1 MFLVFPLISF
11 IFCIIYNNS
20 NLDTKDIIG
29 FGKEVIKLQSDSIKN
44 LVDLIDENFENAIKL
59 ILDSKGRV
67 VVTGIGKSAII
78 ANKIVA
84 TLNSTGTPAIF
95 MHAADAI
102 HGDLGIIKKDDV
114 IICISKSGNTP
125 EIKDLVPFLNMNN
138 NPLISITGDV
148 NSFLAK
154 NSAVVLSSYVDIEV
168 CPNNLA
174 PTNST
179 TAQLVIGDAL
189 AVTLV
194 KIKGF
199 TSNDFARFHPGGS
212 LGKKL
217 FLKVKDIVDTDLK
230 PMVTEND
237 NIKDVIIEISNK
249 MLGITP
255 VLSKNSIVGVIT
267 DGDLRRTLLNNQE
280 ISNLVASDIMSI
292 NPQII
297 DFQIKA
303 VDALKIMKNNK
314 ISQLIVTK
322 DNKYYGVLHIQN
334 IIREGIS

>member
-1 MFLVFPLISF
+1 M
-11 IFCIIYNNS
+11 
-20 NLDTKDIIG
+20 
-29 FGKEVIKLQSDSIKN
+29 IKRQSKSIRN
-44 LVDLIDENFENAIKL
+44 LVDWIDENFETAIKL
-59 ILDSKGRV
+59 ILDSSGRV

-84 TLNSTGTPAIF
+84 TLNSTGTPSIF

-125 EIKDLVPFLNMNN
+125 EIKDLVPFLNMND
-138 NPLISITGDV
+138 NPLIAITGDID
-148 NSFLAK
+148 SYLAK
-154 NSAVVLSSYVDIEV
+154 NSSVVLNSHVDVEV

-179 TAQLVIGDAL
+179 TAQLVIGDAI

-199 TSNDFARFHPGGS
+199 TSNDFAKFHPGGS

-217 FLKVKDIVDTDLK
+217 FLKVKDLVNTDFK
-230 PMVTEND
+230 PMVGKDD
-237 NIKDVIIEISNK
+237 NIKDVIIEISQK

-255 VLSKNSIVGVIT
+255 VLSKDSIVGVIT

-280 ISNLVASDIMSI
+280 ISSLKAKDIMSI
-292 NPQII
+292 NPQVI
-297 DFQIKA
+297 DLEVKA
-303 VDALKIMKNNK
+303 ADALEIMKENK

-322 DNKYYGVLHIQN
+322 NNEYFGVLHIQN
-334 IIREGIS
+334 LIKEGIS

>member
-1 MFLVFPLISF
+1 LF
-11 IFCIIYNNS
+11 FCIIYNNS
-20 NLDTKDIIG
+20 NLDTKDIVE
-29 FGKEVIKLQSDSIKN
+29 FGKEVIKLQSESIKN
-44 LVDLIDENFENAIKL
+44 LVDLIDENFEAAIKL

-148 NSFLAK
+148 NSFLAR

-199 TSNDFARFHPGGS
+199 TSNDFAKFHPGGS

-230 PMVTEND
+230 PMVAEND

-280 ISNLVASDIMSI
+280 ISGLVASDIMSI

-297 DFQIKA
+297 DFEIKA
-303 VDALKIMKNNK
+303 LDALKIMKNNK

-334 IIREGIS
+334 IIKEGIS

>member
-1 MFLVFPLISF
+1 MEKTN
-11 IFCIIYNNS
+11 IIE
-20 NLDTKDIIG
+20 
-29 FGKEVIKLQSDSIKN
+29 FGKEAIKLQSESIRN
-44 LVDLIDENFENAIKL
+44 LVELVDDNFETAINL

-84 TLNSTGTPAIF
+84 TLNSTGTPSIF

-102 HGDLGIIKKDDV
+102 HGDLGIIKKDDI

-125 EIKDLVPFLNMNN
+125 EIMDLVPFLKMTK
-138 NPLISITGDV
+138 NPLIAITGDT
-148 NSFLAK
+148 NSSLAK
-154 NSAVVLSSYVDIEV
+154 NSSVVLSSHVDIEI

-179 TAQLVIGDAL
+179 TAQLVIGDAI
-189 AVTLV
+189 AATLV

-199 TSNDFARFHPGGS
+199 TSNDFAKFHPGGS

-217 FLKVKDIVDTDLK
+217 YLKVNDLIDSAVK
-230 PMVTEND
+230 PMVSTD
-237 NIKDVIIEISNK
+237 DDIKDVIIEISNK

-255 VLSKNSIVGVIT
+255 VFSKDTIVGVIT

-280 ISNLVASDIMSI
+280 ISKLKAKDIMST

-297 DFQIKA
+297 DSEILA
-303 VDALKIMKNNK
+303 SEALEKMKKNK
-314 ISQLIVTK
+314 ISQLIVT
-322 DNKYYGVLHIQN
+322 NNNSYFGVIHIQSL
-334 IIREGIS
+334 IKEGIS

>member
-1 MFLVFPLISF
+1 MEKTN
-11 IFCIIYNNS
+11 IIE
-20 NLDTKDIIG
+20 
-29 FGKEVIKLQSDSIKN
+29 FGREAIKLQSESIRN
-44 LVDLIDENFENAIKL
+44 LVELVDENFETAINL

-84 TLNSTGTPAIF
+84 TLNSTGTPSIF

-125 EIKDLVPFLNMNN
+125 EIMDLVPFLKMTK
-138 NPLISITGDV
+138 NPLIAITGDT
-148 NSFLAK
+148 NSSLAK
-154 NSAVVLSSYVDIEV
+154 NSSVVLNSHVDIEI

-179 TAQLVIGDAL
+179 TAQLVIGDAI
-189 AVTLV
+189 AATLV

-199 TSNDFARFHPGGS
+199 TSNDFAKFHPGGS

-217 FLKVKDIVDTDLK
+217 YLKVNDLIDSAVK
-230 PMVTEND
+230 PMVSTD
-237 NIKDVIIEISNK
+237 DDIKDVIIEISNK

-255 VLSKNSIVGVIT
+255 VFSKDTIVGVIT

-280 ISNLVASDIMSI
+280 ISKLKAKDIMSTS
-292 NPQII
+292 PQII
-297 DFQIKA
+297 DSETLA
-303 VDALKIMKNNK
+303 SEALEIMKKNK
-314 ISQLIVTK
+314 ISQLIVT
-322 DNKYYGVLHIQN
+322 NNNSYFGVIHIQSL
-334 IIREGIS
+334 IKEGIS

>member
-1 MFLVFPLISF
+1 M
-11 IFCIIYNNS
+11 
-20 NLDTKDIIG
+20 DTEDIIG

-199 TSNDFARFHPGGS
+199 TSNDFAKFHPGGS

-297 DFQIKA
+297 DFEIKA
-303 VDALKIMKNNK
+303 VNALKIMKNNK

-334 IIREGIS
+334 IIKEGIS

>member
-1 MFLVFPLISF
+1 LF
-11 IFCIIYNNS
+11 FCIIYNNS

-199 TSNDFARFHPGGS
+199 TSNDFAKFHPGGS

-255 VLSKNSIVGVIT
+255 VLSKNLIVGVIT

-280 ISNLVASDIMSI
+280 ISNLVAGDIMSI
-292 NPQII
+292 KPQII
-297 DFQIKA
+297 DFEIKA

-322 DNKYYGVLHIQN
+322 ENKYYGVLHIQN
-334 IIREGIS
+334 IIKEGIS

>member
-1 MFLVFPLISF
+1 MF
-11 IFCIIYNNS
+11 FCIIYNNS
-20 NLDTKDIIG
+20 NLDTEDIIG

-44 LVDLIDENFENAIKL
+44 LVDSIDENFENAIKL

-199 TSNDFARFHPGGS
+199 TSNDFAKFHPGGS

-280 ISNLVASDIMSI
+280 ISNLVAGDIMSI

-297 DFQIKA
+297 DFEIKA

-322 DNKYYGVLHIQN
+322 ENKYYGVLHIQN
-334 IIREGIS
+334 IIKEGIS

>member
-1 MFLVFPLISF
+1 MEKTN
-11 IFCIIYNNS
+11 IIE
-20 NLDTKDIIG
+20 
-29 FGKEVIKLQSDSIKN
+29 FGKEVIKLQSESIRN
-44 LVDLIDENFENAIKL
+44 LVELVDENFETAINL

-84 TLNSTGTPAIF
+84 TLNSTGTPSIF

-125 EIKDLVPFLNMNN
+125 EIMDLVPFLKMTK
-138 NPLISITGDV
+138 NPLIAITGDT
-148 NSFLAK
+148 NSSLAK
-154 NSAVVLSSYVDIEV
+154 NSSVVLNSHVDVEI

-179 TAQLVIGDAL
+179 TAQLVIGDAI
-189 AVTLV
+189 AATLV

-199 TSNDFARFHPGGS
+199 TSNDFAKFHPGGS

-217 FLKVKDIVDTDLK
+217 YLKVNDLIDSAVK
-230 PMVTEND
+230 PMVSTD
-237 NIKDVIIEISNK
+237 DDIKDVIIEISNK

-255 VLSKNSIVGVIT
+255 VFSKDTIVGVIT
-267 DGDLRRTLLNNQE
+267 DGDLRRTLLNSQE
-280 ISNLVASDIMSI
+280 ISKLKAKDIMST

-297 DFQIKA
+297 DSETLA
-303 VDALKIMKNNK
+303 SEALEKMKKNK
-314 ISQLIVTK
+314 ISQLIVT
-322 DNKYYGVLHIQN
+322 NNNLYFGVIHIQSL
-334 IIREGIS
+334 IKEGIS

>member
-1 MFLVFPLISF
+1 MF
-11 IFCIIYNNS
+11 FCIIYNNS
-20 NLDTKDIIG
+20 NLDTEDIIG

-199 TSNDFARFHPGGS
+199 TSNDFAKFHPGGS

-280 ISNLVASDIMSI
+280 ISNLVAGDIMSI

-297 DFQIKA
+297 DFEIKA

-322 DNKYYGVLHIQN
+322 ENKYYGVLHIQN
-334 IIREGIS
+334 IIKEGIS

>member
-1 MFLVFPLISF
+1 MF
-11 IFCIIYNNS
+11 FCIIYNNS
-20 NLDTKDIIG
+20 NLDTEDIIG

-199 TSNDFARFHPGGS
+199 TSNDFAKFHPGGS

-280 ISNLVASDIMSI
+280 ISNLVAGDIMSI
-292 NPQII
+292 KPQII
-297 DFQIKA
+297 DFEIKA

-322 DNKYYGVLHIQN
+322 ENKYYGVLHIQN
-334 IIREGIS
+334 IIKEGIS

>member
-1 MFLVFPLISF
+1 MEKTN
-11 IFCIIYNNS
+11 IIE
-20 NLDTKDIIG
+20 
-29 FGKEVIKLQSDSIKN
+29 FGKEVIKLQSESIRN
-44 LVDLIDENFENAIKL
+44 LVELVDENFETAINL

-84 TLNSTGTPAIF
+84 TLNSTGTPSIF

-125 EIKDLVPFLNMNN
+125 EIMDLVPFLKMTK
-138 NPLISITGDV
+138 NPLIAITGDT
-148 NSFLAK
+148 NSSLAK
-154 NSAVVLSSYVDIEV
+154 NSSVVLNSHVDIEI

-179 TAQLVIGDAL
+179 TAQLVIGDAI
-189 AVTLV
+189 AATLV

-199 TSNDFARFHPGGS
+199 TSNDFAKFHPGGS

-217 FLKVKDIVDTDLK
+217 YLKVNDLIDSAVK
-230 PMVTEND
+230 PMVSSD
-237 NIKDVIIEISNK
+237 DDIKDVIIEISNK

-255 VLSKNSIVGVIT
+255 VFSKDTIVGVIT

-280 ISNLVASDIMSI
+280 ISKLKAKDIMST

-297 DFQIKA
+297 DSETLA
-303 VDALKIMKNNK
+303 SEALEKMKKNK
-314 ISQLIVTK
+314 ISQLIVT
-322 DNKYYGVLHIQN
+322 NNNSYFGVIHIQSL
-334 IIREGIS
+334 IKEGIS

>member
-1 MFLVFPLISF
+1 MEKTN
-11 IFCIIYNNS
+11 IIE
-20 NLDTKDIIG
+20 
-29 FGKEVIKLQSDSIKN
+29 FGKEVVKLQSESIRN
-44 LVDLIDENFENAIKL
+44 LVELVDENFETAINL
-59 ILDSKGRV
+59 ILESKGRV

-84 TLNSTGTPAIF
+84 TLNSTGTPSIF

-125 EIKDLVPFLNMNN
+125 EIMDLVPFLKMTK
-138 NPLISITGDV
+138 NPLIAITGDI
-148 NSFLAK
+148 NSALAK
-154 NSAVVLSSYVDIEV
+154 NSSVVLNSHVDIEI

-179 TAQLVIGDAL
+179 TAQLVIGDAI
-189 AVTLV
+189 AATLV

-199 TSNDFARFHPGGS
+199 TSNDFAKFHPGGS

-217 FLKVKDIVDTDLK
+217 YLKVNDLIDSALK
-230 PMVTEND
+230 PMVSTD
-237 NIKDVIIEISNK
+237 DDIKDVIIEISNK

-255 VLSKNSIVGVIT
+255 VFSKDTIVGVIT

-280 ISNLVASDIMSI
+280 ISKLKAKDIMST

-297 DFQIKA
+297 DSETLA
-303 VDALKIMKNNK
+303 SEALEIMKKNK
-314 ISQLIVTK
+314 ISQLIVT
-322 DNKYYGVLHIQN
+322 NNNLYFGVIHIQSL
-334 IIREGIS
+334 IKEGIS

>member
-1 MFLVFPLISF
+1 
-11 IFCIIYNNS
+11 
-20 NLDTKDIIG
+20 LDTKDIVE
-29 FGKEVIKLQSDSIKN
+29 FGKEVIKLQSESIKN
-44 LVDLIDENFENAIKL
+44 LVDLIDENFEAAIKI
-59 ILDSKGRV
+59 ILNSKGRV

-138 NPLISITGDV
+138 NPLISITGDI

-154 NSAVVLSSYVDIEV
+154 NSTVVLSSHVDIEV

-199 TSNDFARFHPGGS
+199 TSNDFAKFHPGGS

-230 PMVTEND
+230 PMVAEND

-255 VLSKNSIVGVIT
+255 VLSKNSIIGVIT

-280 ISNLVASDIMSI
+280 ISSLVASDIMSN

-297 DFQIKA
+297 DFEIKA
-303 VDALKIMKNNK
+303 ADALKIMKNNK

-322 DNKYYGVLHIQN
+322 DNEYYGVLHIQN
-334 IIREGIS
+334 IIKEGIS

>member
-1 MFLVFPLISF
+1 MF
-11 IFCIIYNNS
+11 FCIIYKHSSLKKRN
-20 NLDTKDIIG
+20 IIE
-29 FGKEVIKLQSDSIKN
+29 FGKEVIKLQSESIRN
-44 LVDLIDENFENAIKL
+44 LVELVDENFETAINL
-59 ILDSKGRV
+59 ILDSNGRV

-84 TLNSTGTPAIF
+84 TLNSTGTPSIF

-125 EIKDLVPFLNMNN
+125 EIMDLVPFLKMTK
-138 NPLISITGDV
+138 NPLIAITGDT
-148 NSFLAK
+148 NSSLAK
-154 NSAVVLSSYVDIEV
+154 NSSVVLNSHVDIEI

-179 TAQLVIGDAL
+179 TAQLVIGDAI
-189 AVTLV
+189 AATLV

-199 TSNDFARFHPGGS
+199 TSNDFAKFHPGGS

-217 FLKVKDIVDTDLK
+217 YLKVNDLIDSDLK
-230 PMVTEND
+230 PMVSID
-237 NIKDVIIEISNK
+237 DDIKDVIIEISNK

-255 VLSKNSIVGVIT
+255 VFSSDSIVGVIT

-280 ISNLVASDIMSI
+280 ISTLKAKDIMST

-297 DFQIKA
+297 DSDTLA
-303 VDALKIMKNNK
+303 SEALEIMKKNK
-314 ISQLIVTK
+314 ISQLIVTN
-322 DNKYYGVLHIQN
+322 NKLYLGVIHIQSL
-334 IIREGIS
+334 IKEGIS

>member
-1 MFLVFPLISF
+1 M
-11 IFCIIYNNS
+11 
-20 NLDTKDIIG
+20 DTEDIIG

-199 TSNDFARFHPGGS
+199 TSNDFAKFHPGGS

-297 DFQIKA
+297 DFEIKA

-322 DNKYYGVLHIQN
+322 ENKYYGVLHIQN
-334 IIREGIS
+334 IIKEGIS

>member
-1 MFLVFPLISF
+1 MF
-11 IFCIIYNNS
+11 FCIIYNNS
-20 NLDTKDIIG
+20 NLDTKDIVE
-29 FGKEVIKLQSDSIKN
+29 FGKEVIKLQSESIKN
-44 LVDLIDENFENAIKL
+44 LVDLIDENFEAAIKL

-148 NSFLAK
+148 NSFLAR

-199 TSNDFARFHPGGS
+199 TSNDFAKFHPGGS

-230 PMVTEND
+230 PMVAEND

-280 ISNLVASDIMSI
+280 ISGLVASDIMSI

-297 DFQIKA
+297 DFEIKA
-303 VDALKIMKNNK
+303 LDALKIMKNNK

-334 IIREGIS
+334 IIKEGIS

>member
-1 MFLVFPLISF
+1 MKKTN
-11 IFCIIYNNS
+11 IIE
-20 NLDTKDIIG
+20 
-29 FGKEVIKLQSDSIKN
+29 FGKEVIKLQSESIRN
-44 LVDLIDENFENAIKL
+44 LVELVDKNFETAINL
-59 ILDSKGRV
+59 ILDSNGRV

-84 TLNSTGTPAIF
+84 TLNSTGTPSIF

-125 EIKDLVPFLNMNN
+125 EIMDLVPFLKMTK
-138 NPLISITGDV
+138 NPLIAITGDT
-148 NSFLAK
+148 NSSLAK
-154 NSAVVLSSYVDIEV
+154 NSSVVLNSHVDIEI

-179 TAQLVIGDAL
+179 TAQLVIGDAI
-189 AVTLV
+189 AATLV

-199 TSNDFARFHPGGS
+199 TSNDFAKFHPGGS

-217 FLKVKDIVDTDLK
+217 YLKVNDLIDSDLK
-230 PMVTEND
+230 PMVSIDD

-255 VLSKNSIVGVIT
+255 VFSSDLIVGVIT

-280 ISNLVASDIMSI
+280 ISTLKAKDIMTA

-297 DFQIKA
+297 DSDTLA
-303 VDALKIMKNNK
+303 SEALEIMKKNK
-314 ISQLIVTK
+314 ISQLIVTN
-322 DNKYYGVLHIQN
+322 NKLYLGVIHIQSL
-334 IIREGIS
+334 IKEGIS

>member
-1 MFLVFPLISF
+1 MF
-11 IFCIIYNNS
+11 FCIIDNNS

-199 TSNDFARFHPGGS
+199 TSNDFAKFHPGGS

-280 ISNLVASDIMSI
+280 ISNLVAGDIMSI

-297 DFQIKA
+297 DFEIKA

-322 DNKYYGVLHIQN
+322 ENKYYGVLHIQN
-334 IIREGIS
+334 IIKEGIS

>member
-1 MFLVFPLISF
+1 M
-11 IFCIIYNNS
+11 
-20 NLDTKDIIG
+20 DTKDIIG

-59 ILDSKGRV
+59 ILNSKGRV

-114 IICISKSGNTP
+114 IICISKSGNTS

-199 TSNDFARFHPGGS
+199 TSNDFAKFHPGGS

-280 ISNLVASDIMSI
+280 ISNLVAGDIMSI

-297 DFQIKA
+297 DFEIKA

-322 DNKYYGVLHIQN
+322 ENKYYGVLHIQN
-334 IIREGIS
+334 IIKEGIS

>member
-1 MFLVFPLISF
+1 MKKTN
-11 IFCIIYNNS
+11 IIE
-20 NLDTKDIIG
+20 
-29 FGKEVIKLQSDSIKN
+29 FGKEVIKLQSESIRN
-44 LVDLIDENFENAIKL
+44 LVELVDENFETAINL
-59 ILDSKGRV
+59 ILDSNGRV

-84 TLNSTGTPAIF
+84 TLNSTGTPSIF

-125 EIKDLVPFLNMNN
+125 EIMDLVPFLKMTK
-138 NPLISITGDV
+138 NPLIAITGDT
-148 NSFLAK
+148 NSSLAK
-154 NSAVVLSSYVDIEV
+154 NSSVVLNSHVDIEI

-179 TAQLVIGDAL
+179 TAQLVIGDAI
-189 AVTLV
+189 AATLV

-199 TSNDFARFHPGGS
+199 TSNDFAKFHPGGS

-217 FLKVKDIVDTDLK
+217 YLKVNDLIDSDLK
-230 PMVTEND
+230 PMVSID
-237 NIKDVIIEISNK
+237 DDIKDVIIEISNK

-255 VLSKNSIVGVIT
+255 VFSGDLIVGVIT

-280 ISNLVASDIMSI
+280 ISTLKAKDIMST

-297 DFQIKA
+297 DSDTLA
-303 VDALKIMKNNK
+303 SEALEIMKKNK
-314 ISQLIVTK
+314 ISQLIVTN
-322 DNKYYGVLHIQN
+322 NKLYLGVIHIQSL
-334 IIREGIS
+334 IKEGIS

>member
-1 MFLVFPLISF
+1 M
-11 IFCIIYNNS
+11 
-20 NLDTKDIIG
+20 DTKDIVE
-29 FGKEVIKLQSDSIKN
+29 FGKEVIKLQSESIKN
-44 LVDLIDENFENAIKL
+44 LVDLIDENFEAAIKL

-67 VVTGIGKSAII
+67 ILTGIGKSAII

-102 HGDLGIIKKDDV
+102 HGDLGIIKKDDI

-138 NPLISITGDV
+138 NPLISITGDI

-179 TAQLVIGDAL
+179 TAQLVIGDTL

-199 TSNDFARFHPGGS
+199 SSNDFAKFHPGGS

-217 FLKVKDIVDTDLK
+217 FMKVKDIVNTDLK

-297 DFQIKA
+297 DFEIKA
-303 VDALKIMKNNK
+303 EDALKIMKNNK

-322 DNKYYGVLHIQN
+322 DKKYYGVLHIQN
-334 IIREGIS
+334 IIKEGIS

>member
-1 MFLVFPLISF
+1 M
-11 IFCIIYNNS
+11 
-20 NLDTKDIIG
+20 DTKDIIG

-199 TSNDFARFHPGGS
+199 TSNDFAKFHPGGS

-280 ISNLVASDIMSI
+280 ISNLIASDIMSI

-297 DFQIKA
+297 DFEIKA

-322 DNKYYGVLHIQN
+322 ENKYYGVLHVQN
-334 IIREGIS
+334 IIKEGIS

>member
-1 MFLVFPLISF
+1 MF
-11 IFCIIYNNS
+11 FCIIYNNS
-20 NLDTKDIIG
+20 NLDTKDIVE
-29 FGKEVIKLQSDSIKN
+29 FGKEVIKLQSESIKN
-44 LVDLIDENFENAIKL
+44 LVDLIDENFEAAIKL

-148 NSFLAK
+148 NSFLAR

-199 TSNDFARFHPGGS
+199 TSNDFAKFHPGGS

-230 PMVTEND
+230 PMVAEND

-249 MLGITP
+249 MLGMTP

-280 ISNLVASDIMSI
+280 ISGLVASDIMSI

-297 DFQIKA
+297 DFEIKA
-303 VDALKIMKNNK
+303 LDALKIMKNNK

-334 IIREGIS
+334 IIKEGIS

>member
-1 MFLVFPLISF
+1 MF
-11 IFCIIYNNS
+11 FCIIHNNS

-199 TSNDFARFHPGGS
+199 TSNDFAKFHPGGS

-280 ISNLVASDIMSI
+280 ISNLVAGDIMSI

-297 DFQIKA
+297 DFEIKA

-322 DNKYYGVLHIQN
+322 ENKYYGVLHIQN
-334 IIREGIS
+334 IIKEGIS

>member
-1 MFLVFPLISF
+1 M
-11 IFCIIYNNS
+11 
-20 NLDTKDIIG
+20 DTKNIIE

-44 LVDLIDENFENAIKL
+44 LVDLIDENFEAAIKL
-59 ILDSKGRV
+59 ILNSKGRV

-102 HGDLGIIKKDDV
+102 HGDLGIIRKDDV
-114 IICISKSGNTP
+114 LICISKSGNTP

-154 NSAVVLSSYVDIEV
+154 NSAVVLSSHVDIEV

-199 TSNDFARFHPGGS
+199 TSNDFAKFHPGGS

-230 PMVTEND
+230 PKVTEND

-280 ISNLVASDIMSI
+280 ISNLIAGDIMSI

-297 DFQIKA
+297 DFEIKA

-322 DNKYYGVLHIQN
+322 ENKYYGVLHIQN
-334 IIREGIS
+334 IIKEGIS

>member
-1 MFLVFPLISF
+1 MEKTN
-11 IFCIIYNNS
+11 IIE
-20 NLDTKDIIG
+20 
-29 FGKEVIKLQSDSIKN
+29 FGKEVIKLQSESIRN
-44 LVDLIDENFENAIKL
+44 LVELVDENFETAINL

-84 TLNSTGTPAIF
+84 TLNSTGTPSIF

-125 EIKDLVPFLNMNN
+125 EIMDLVPFLKMTK
-138 NPLISITGDV
+138 NPLIAITGDT
-148 NSFLAK
+148 NSSLAK
-154 NSAVVLSSYVDIEV
+154 NSSVVLNSHVDVEI

-179 TAQLVIGDAL
+179 TAQLVIGDAI
-189 AVTLV
+189 AATLV

-199 TSNDFARFHPGGS
+199 TSNDFAKFHPGGS

-217 FLKVKDIVDTDLK
+217 YLKVNDLIDSTLK
-230 PMVTEND
+230 PMVSKD
-237 NIKDVIIEISNK
+237 DDIKDVIIEISNK

-255 VLSKNSIVGVIT
+255 VFSKDTIVGVIT

-280 ISNLVASDIMSI
+280 ISKLKAKDIMST

-297 DFQIKA
+297 DSETLA
-303 VDALKIMKNNK
+303 SEALEIMKKNK
-314 ISQLIVTK
+314 ISQLIVT
-322 DNKYYGVLHIQN
+322 NNNSYFGVIHIQSL
-334 IIREGIS
+334 IKEGIS

>member
-1 MFLVFPLISF
+1 ME
-11 IFCIIYNNS
+11 
-20 NLDTKDIIG
+20 TKDIIE
-29 FGKEVIKLQSDSIKN
+29 FGKEVIKLQSKSIRN
-44 LVDLIDENFENAIKL
+44 LVDLIDENFETAIKL
-59 ILDSKGRV
+59 ILDSSGRV

-84 TLNSTGTPAIF
+84 TLNSTGTPSIF

-125 EIKDLVPFLNMNN
+125 EIKDLVPFLNMND
-138 NPLISITGDV
+138 NPLIAITGDID
-148 NSFLAK
+148 SYLAK
-154 NSAVVLSSYVDIEV
+154 NSSVVLNSHVDVEV

-179 TAQLVIGDAL
+179 TAQLVIGDAI

-199 TSNDFARFHPGGS
+199 TSNDFAKFHPGGS

-217 FLKVKDIVDTDLK
+217 FLKVKDLVNTDFK
-230 PMVTEND
+230 PMVGKDD
-237 NIKDVIIEISNK
+237 NIKDVIIEISQK

-255 VLSKNSIVGVIT
+255 VLSKDSIVGVIT
-267 DGDLRRTLLNNQE
+267 DGDLRRTLLDNQE
-280 ISNLVASDIMSI
+280 ISSLKAEDIMSI
-292 NPQII
+292 NPQVI
-297 DFQIKA
+297 DLEVKA
-303 VDALKIMKNNK
+303 ADALETMKRNK

-322 DNKYYGVLHIQN
+322 DSEYYGILHIQN
-334 IIREGIS
+334 LIKEGIS

>member
-1 MFLVFPLISF
+1 MEKTN
-11 IFCIIYNNS
+11 IIE
-20 NLDTKDIIG
+20 
-29 FGKEVIKLQSDSIKN
+29 FGKEVIKLQSESIRN
-44 LVDLIDENFENAIKL
+44 LVELVDENFETAINL

-84 TLNSTGTPAIF
+84 TLNSTGTPSIF

-125 EIKDLVPFLNMNN
+125 EIMDLVPFLKMTK
-138 NPLISITGDV
+138 NPLIAITGDI
-148 NSFLAK
+148 NSSLAK
-154 NSAVVLSSYVDIEV
+154 NSSVVLNSHVDIEI

-179 TAQLVIGDAL
+179 TAQLVIGDAI
-189 AVTLV
+189 AATLV

-199 TSNDFARFHPGGS
+199 TSNDFAKFHPGGS

-217 FLKVKDIVDTDLK
+217 YLKVNDLIDCALK
-230 PMVTEND
+230 PMVSTD
-237 NIKDVIIEISNK
+237 DDIKDVIIEISNK

-255 VLSKNSIVGVIT
+255 VFSKDTIVGVIT

-280 ISNLVASDIMSI
+280 ISKLKAKDIMST

-297 DFQIKA
+297 DSETLA
-303 VDALKIMKNNK
+303 SEALEIMKKNK
-314 ISQLIVTK
+314 ISQLIVT
-322 DNKYYGVLHIQN
+322 NNNSYFGVIHIQSL
-334 IIREGIS
+334 IKEGIS

>member
-1 MFLVFPLISF
+1 M
-11 IFCIIYNNS
+11 
-20 NLDTKDIIG
+20 DTKDIIG

-199 TSNDFARFHPGGS
+199 TSNDFAKFHPGGS

-297 DFQIKA
+297 DFEIKA

-322 DNKYYGVLHIQN
+322 DNNYYGVLHIQN
-334 IIREGIS
+334 IIKEGIS

>member
-1 MFLVFPLISF
+1 MF
-11 IFCIIYNNS
+11 FCIIYNNS
-20 NLDTKDIIG
+20 NLDTKDIVE
-29 FGKEVIKLQSDSIKN
+29 FGKEVIKLQSESIKN
-44 LVDLIDENFENAIKL
+44 LVDLIDENFEAAIKL

-148 NSFLAK
+148 NSFLAR

-199 TSNDFARFHPGGS
+199 TSNDFAKFHPGGS

-230 PMVTEND
+230 PMVAEND

-255 VLSKNSIVGVIT
+255 VFSKNSIVGVIT

-280 ISNLVASDIMSI
+280 ISGLVASDIMSI
-292 NPQII
+292 KPQII
-297 DFQIKA
+297 DFEIKA
-303 VDALKIMKNNK
+303 SDALKIMKNNK

-334 IIREGIS
+334 IIKEGIS

>member
-1 MFLVFPLISF
+1 M
-11 IFCIIYNNS
+11 
-20 NLDTKDIIG
+20 DTKDIIE
-29 FGKEVIKLQSDSIKN
+29 FGKEVIKLQSESIKN
-44 LVDLIDENFENAIKL
+44 LVDLIDKNFEAAIKL
-59 ILDSKGRV
+59 IIDSTGRV

-102 HGDLGIIKKDDV
+102 HGDLGLIKKDDV

-154 NSAVVLSSYVDIEV
+154 NSAVVLSSHVDIEV

-199 TSNDFARFHPGGS
+199 TSNDFAKFHPGGS

-217 FLKVKDIVDTDLK
+217 FLKVKDIVDTNLK
-230 PMVTEND
+230 PMVSKDD
-237 NIKDVIIEISNK
+237 NIKDVIIEISEK

-292 NPQII
+292 NPQMI
-297 DFQIKA
+297 DFEIKA
-303 VDALKIMKNNK
+303 VDALKIMKKNK

-322 DNKYYGVLHIQN
+322 DNEYFGVLHIQN
-334 IIREGIS
+334 IIKEGVS